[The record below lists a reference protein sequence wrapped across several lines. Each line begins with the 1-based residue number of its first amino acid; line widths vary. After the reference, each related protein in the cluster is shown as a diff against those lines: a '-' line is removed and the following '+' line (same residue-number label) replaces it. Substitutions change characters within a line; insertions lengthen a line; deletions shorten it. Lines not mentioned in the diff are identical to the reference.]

1 MMVVHDDH
9 WFLDAAIASLKGKVP
24 AYVFVNKLPFF
35 GEPGDWS
42 KVKEVAEK
50 AGATVILG
58 QWQGEAGQRNGA
70 AEHLQELGF
79 THALIL
85 DGDEL
90 LEESLLEILLK
101 LALYEVADQV
111 FTYLDTYWKSP
122 EYLIRPRE
130 RLNPCMLVDMRNV
143 HCTQARQ
150 YTGGRTMLLGPEYG
164 VMHHLSWCGPEER
177 IRRKL
182 SSWGHAKEVTPGWY
196 NQVWRAWDKN
206 HLLRNFHPTH
216 PHAYGFA
223 EKIEPPELLKTLL
236 GHSIPAPRPALTVPE
251 SLAWPTISVIVPLWG
266 GEADIRLC
274 LESLEPLHKAGLLHE
289 VIVVDNGSPDDAASI
304 AEGFPFVT
312 LHRNPENRGF
322 AAACNQGAAL
332 ATGNLLLFLN
342 SDTIVPQAG
351 WIRLVEALLTS
362 HVIGAAGPYS
372 NYVREPQQI
381 GITYTQLENITLFA
395 EEFARREAA
404 DVDVDLLVGFCL
416 LIRKTAWE
424 EVGGFDESFG
434 MGTFEDNDLSYKL
447 RRKGYRLVV
456 PGRSFV
462 HHSGSKTFQRMKID
476 TERLLQDNYR
486 RFHEKWK
493 EDLMSG
499 FASHLSG
506 DKEERIVFQGSA

>member
-9 WFLDAAIASLKGKVP
+9 WFLDAAIASLKGRVP
-24 AYVFVNKLPFF
+24 AYVFINKVPFF
-35 GEPGDWS
+35 GEPGDWA
-42 KVKEVAEK
+42 KVSEAAKK
-50 AGATVILG
+50 AGATVVLG
-58 QWQGEAGQRNGA
+58 EWQGEAGQRNGA
-70 AEHLQELGF
+70 AEHLRELGF
-79 THALIL
+79 THAIIL

-90 LEESLLEILLK
+90 LDEPLLNVLLK
-101 LALYEVADQV
+101 VAEHELSERV
-111 FTYLDTYWKSP
+111 YTYLDTYWKTP

-130 RLNPCMLVDMRNV
+130 RLNPCMLVDLRNTHATHLREFV
-143 HCTQARQ
+143 
-150 YTGGRTMLLGPEYG
+150 GGRTMILGPEHG

-182 SSWGHAKEVTPGWY
+182 ASWGHAQEVIPGWY

-206 HLLRNFHPTH
+206 HLMREFHPTH

-223 EKIEPPELLKTLL
+223 EKIVPPRLIQDLL
-236 GHSIPAPRPALTVPE
+236 GDHISEALPALSVPE
-251 SLAWPTISVIVPLWG
+251 SLAWPSVSVVIPLWG
-266 GEADIRLC
+266 GETDIRLC
-274 LESLEPLHKAGLLHE
+274 LESLEPLHAGGLLHE
-289 VIVVDNGSPDDAASI
+289 VLVVDNDSPDEAASV
-304 AEGFPFVT
+304 AESFPFVM
-312 LHRNPENRGF
+312 LHRNPGNRGF

-332 ATGNLLLFLN
+332 ATAELLLFLN

-351 WIRLVEALLTS
+351 WIRLVEGLLGS

-372 NYVREPQQI
+372 NYVRPPQQI
-381 GITYTQLENITLFA
+381 GATYTRLENINLFA

-404 DVDVDLLVGFCL
+404 DVDVDMLVGFCF

-424 EVGGFDESFG
+424 EVGGFDERFG
-434 MGTFEDNDLSYKL
+434 LGTFEDNDLSYKL
-447 RRKGYRLVV
+447 RRKGYRLVI

-462 HHSGSKTFQRMKID
+462 HHSGSKTFQRMNID
-476 TERLLQDNYR
+476 TERLLQENYR

-493 EDLMSG
+493 EDLASG